1 MHKITF
7 NYLSNHLFYF
17 ILFFNFYFSFA
28 QDKSIEITQQ
38 FSLETEAKSEIT
50 KIDYKNT
57 SPFVM
62 LSGYTTNINFN
73 NTVYYRIQVNKAWS
87 EWVAFKKPHSGE
99 DIDRFVLGEVFI
111 EKAFENIQFKT
122 ERPTDSKFTFRLFF
136 PEYTKNTNL
145 AKTRNKTLK
154 QAAGGCAQPA
164 YQGRSD
170 WCPNGDCPKS
180 SSPSTINP
188 THIVVHHSAGQTNS
202 ADYAAVVRGYWDYHV
217 NSRGWADIGYN
228 WLVDPNGVLYEGR
241 GDRIRGAHSP
251 CMNAIATGICYIG
264 DYEANEPA
272 TAGINAI
279 KDFIAWDATDK
290 NIDVTSSSFV
300 TALNGNIEN
309 ISGHK
314 DGFDQYPAQGCTS
327 TLCPGAHLHNKLQSI
342 RTDVSNYSCYVSSA
356 NAPDTPLSFSVI
368 RKSTSS
374 VEIKIKP
381 VATATKYGIYKSI
394 DNSSFQKVLE
404 SASTTN
410 TVDNL
415 TQGEVYYF
423 KIEAINNDGVSD
435 KSGVLAAMPSE
446 FDTEFLI
453 VDGITRSDFDAI
465 IQYDYPMTQLG
476 RTFSSATSDAVEDG
490 TIDIN
495 NYTFVIWMLL
505 EESSNQDTFNKN
517 EQTKVKSFID
527 NGGVFIVSGS
537 EIGWDLV
544 EKGDSTDKSF
554 YGNYLKAEYIADAPD
569 NLKETYYTTKG
580 TDNKKYNFDNGSHGI
595 INIDWPDEIKATNGS
610 STSFTYNNFNG
621 TGVAGISYQSSNG
634 GVEYLA
640 FPIEAVYNDTERK
653 DLLNYLFSKY
663 SNLLAVDN
671 SFISKNIELYPN
683 PTSGLIQIS
692 NPNSVHI
699 YSVDVY
705 NIYGQKLQ
713 SNYQNNSVDI
723 SNLSN
728 GIYMIRI
735 EDDNGKQGTFKVIK
749 N

>member
-73 NTVYYRIQVNKAWS
+73 NTVYYRILVNKAWS

-99 DIDRFVLGEVFI
+99 DFDRFVLGEVFI
-111 EKAFENIQFKT
+111 EKAFEDIQFKT
-122 ERPTDSKFTFRLFF
+122 EQPTNSKFIFRLFF

-145 AKTRNKTLK
+145 AKTGNKTLK

-188 THIVVHHSAGQTNS
+188 THIVVHHSAGQTNNT
-202 ADYAAVVRGYWDYHV
+202 DYAAVVRSYWDLHV
-217 NSRGWADIGYN
+217 NTNGWADIGYN

-264 DYEANEPA
+264 DYDANEPA

-300 TALNGNIEN
+300 SALSGNIEN

-327 TLCPGAHLHNKLQSI
+327 TLCPGANLHNKLQSI

-356 NAPDTPLSFSVI
+356 NAPDTPLSFSVL
-368 RKSTSS
+368 RKSTNSA
-374 VEIKIKP
+374 EINIKT
-381 VATATKYGIYKSI
+381 VANTTKYGVYKST
-394 DNSSFQKVLE
+394 DNITYQKIKESS
-404 SASTTN
+404 STTI
-410 TVDNL
+410 TIDNL
-415 TQGEVYYF
+415 TQGQVTYI
-423 KIEAINNDGVSD
+423 KVEAINDDGVSD
-435 KSGVLAAMPSE
+435 KSTPLAVITSQYESDILIIDGVE
-446 FDTEFLI
+446 
-453 VDGITRSDFDAI
+453 RRQFDAI
-465 IQYDYPMTQLG
+465 TQYDFPLSQLD
-476 RTFSSATSDAVEDG
+476 RTFSSATNDAVQDG
-490 TIDIN
+490 TISLN
-495 NYTFVIWMLL
+495 NFKFIIWMLL
-505 EESSNQDTFNKN
+505 DESTADDTFNKT
-517 EQTKVKSFID
+517 EQTKIKSFID
-527 NGGVFIVSGS
+527 NNGVFIVSGN

-544 EKGDSTDKSF
+544 EKGDATDKSF
-554 YGNYLKAEYIADAPD
+554 YENYLKAEYIADNPSPNNYKVKD
-569 NLKETYYTTKG
+569 NNNNSYNLDSG
-580 TDNKKYNFDNGSHGI
+580 TDILNNTYPDLIKTKNGSTI
-595 INIDWPDEIKATNGS
+595 
-610 STSFTYNNFNG
+610 SFTYDGVSSN
-621 TGVAGISYQSSNG
+621 TGVAGVSYPNGTG
-634 GVEYLA
+634 GVEYLGFA
-640 FPIEAVYNDTERK
+640 IEGVK
-653 DLLNYLFSKY
+653 DNNQRINLIDYILQKY
-663 SNLLAVDN
+663 SGLLTVDN

-692 NPNSVHI
+692 NPNSIHI

-728 GIYMIRI
+728 GIYMVRI